1 MDGIEVPCMHRGI
14 QYSVVPIGRRQVGE
28 SSRQISSSNRYHE
41 KFTRHYTWT
50 PNIEP
55 ALGSTLR
62 RGPYRLDAIYYV
74 TSLRKPSPIWT

>member
-1 MDGIEVPCMHRGI
+1 MYAPRDTIFR
-14 QYSVVPIGRRQVGE
+14 
-28 SSRQISSSNRYHE
+28 SSDRKKTNRQISSSNRYHE

-55 ALGSTLR
+55 ALESTLR
-62 RGPYRLDAIYYV
+62 RWPYRLDAIYYV